1 MRSCRAWDK
10 LADEPVMG
18 SAAPVQTVPEVGRDR
33 RRGRIPWQVLRHRQ
47 FRIYFATTLA
57 SNVGTWLQNTAQV
70 LLAYELAHSA
80 LLVGVVTSAQ
90 FAGPLFLGPWA
101 AVIADRFDGKRML
114 VGAQL
119 FSAGVAAGMALL
131 QVTGLL
137 TEQLLITGALGLGL
151 AFAVAL
157 PVQVSLVPR
166 LSPED
171 EAESALAMNSV
182 SYNVGRAVAPVL
194 CVVVINTVGFGWVFA
209 LNAITFLVLAIG
221 LAGIRPRPSPTGA
234 VRPPRAR
241 ARDGISVARTR
252 PEIWLLL
259 GMVAAVTIADDPILV
274 LGPTL
279 AHRIL
284 GVSNDWAG
292 YFLAALGCGTVLAS
306 FFPRNPTARPGS
318 SAGTRRAALSLLAL
332 SVFMVLFVAG
342 LSPAV
347 SLVAACGAGMAALT
361 TGAATQVLLIR
372 QSPGQAASVMAL
384 WAIAWAGTKP
394 IASLTDGWLATV
406 VGVRYA
412 GIALVL
418 PALALALYGVMQPGR
433 ARKGTQRQ
441 VGQPGQPEA
450 GALIHS

>member
-1 MRSCRAWDK
+1 MRSRRTWAE

-18 SAAPVQTVPEVGRDR
+18 SSAPVQPARGVRDR
-33 RRGRIPWQVLRHRQ
+33 AQGRIPWRVLKHGQ
-47 FRIYFATTLA
+47 FRIYFAATLA

-70 LLAYELAHSA
+70 LLAYQLTHSA
-80 LLVGVVTSAQ
+80 WLVGVVTSAQ

-101 AVIADRFDGKRML
+101 AAIADRLDGKRML

-119 FSAGVAAGMALL
+119 FSACVAAGMALL
-131 QVTGLL
+131 QATGLL
-137 TEQLLITGALGLGL
+137 TEQVLITGALGLGL
-151 AFAVAL
+151 AFAFAL
-157 PVQVSLVPR
+157 PLQVSLVPQ

-182 SYNVGRAVAPVL
+182 SYNVGRAVAPIL
-194 CVVVINTVGFGWVFA
+194 CVVVIHTMGFGWVFL

-221 LAGIRPRPSPTGA
+221 LARIRPQPSPKPA
-234 VRPPRAR
+234 VRSAR
-241 ARDGISVARTR
+241 ARDGISIARNR

-279 AHRIL
+279 AHRTFGL
-284 GVSNDWAG
+284 SSDWAG
-292 YFLAALGCGTVLAS
+292 YFLAALGCGTVLGS
-306 FFPRNPTARPGS
+306 LLPRSPTARPGS
-318 SAGTRRAALSLLAL
+318 SAGPRRAALSLLAL
-332 SVFMVLFVAG
+332 SIFMVFFVAG
-342 LSPAV
+342 LSPAI

-372 QSPGQAASVMAL
+372 QSPGQAGSVMAL

-394 IASLTDGWLATV
+394 IASLTDGWLATAL
-406 VGVRYA
+406 GVRYA

-418 PALALALYGVMQPGR
+418 PALALAMFGIMRPGPTQ
-433 ARKGTQRQ
+433 KGTQRP
-441 VGQPGQPEA
+441 VRRAGQPEP

>member
-1 MRSCRAWDK
+1 MRSPRTWAE
-10 LADEPVMG
+10 LADEPVMC
-18 SAAPVQTVPEVGRDR
+18 STAPAQPARGVRDR
-33 RRGRIPWQVLRHRQ
+33 PHGRIPWQVLQHRP
-47 FRIYFATTLA
+47 FRIYFAATLA

-70 LLAYELAHSA
+70 LLAYQLAHSA

-101 AVIADRFDGKRML
+101 AAIADRLDGKRLL

-119 FSAGVAAGMALL
+119 FSACVAAGMALL

-137 TEQLLITGALGLGL
+137 TEHLLITGALGLGL
-151 AFAVAL
+151 AFAFAL
-157 PVQVSLVPR
+157 PLQVSLVPQ

-182 SYNVGRAVAPVL
+182 SYNVGRAVAPIL
-194 CVVVINTVGFGWVFA
+194 CVVVINTMGFGWVFL
-209 LNAITFLVLAIG
+209 LNAVTFLVLAVG
-221 LAGIRPRPSPTGA
+221 LARVQPRPSVKGV
-234 VRPPRAR
+234 VRPSRVR
-241 ARDGISVARTR
+241 ARDGLSVARTN

-259 GMVAAVTIADDPILV
+259 GMVAAVTIADDPVLV

-279 AHRIL
+279 AHRTF

-292 YFLAALGCGTVLAS
+292 YFIAALGCGTVLGS
-306 FFPRNPTARPGS
+306 LLPRNPTARPGS
-318 SAGTRRAALSLLAL
+318 SAGLRRAALSLLAL
-332 SVFMVLFVAG
+332 SIFMMLFVTG
-342 LSPAV
+342 LSPAI

-372 QSPGQAASVMAL
+372 QSPGQAGSVMAL

-406 VGVRYA
+406 LGVRYA

-418 PALALALYGVMQPGR
+418 PAIVLALFGIMRPGLSQ
-433 ARKGTQRQ
+433 KGTPRPIRR
-441 VGQPGQPEA
+441 PGQQEA